1 MARRKCTVCG
11 SKRWHKEPA
20 SGLVACSEGHVLQ
33 ARRGARVRRP
43 RALSA
48 PRRTTG
54 TRRSSATSSGRTPR
68 ASARSARSAARGR
81 SRPGTTRTV
90 RAPLLARRRC
100 PPLLARPRL
109 YARANAPISV
119 YRGAR
124 GRALYFAC
132 LQLLVRAQAAALAAR
147 WALPPAF
154 EAACRDVWALHLR
167 LLDGAAPPLP
177 DADLDADGDARAGP
191 AVKEEEGKGK
201 EAAGGDGEDDGDSNS
216 GSDDGGSHA
225 SDPDMHSLMDELE
238 ASASSSDDE
247 NADRRA
253 VRANTRPA
261 TRGRRR
267 RHSAAETPA
276 AGLAVIVL
284 ACWTLRVPV
293 TYPDFIRCARHS
305 LRCGR
310 VDGRHRLIESYEL
323 PYLEPVRRGPLPAS
337 MVTHLTKYT
346 VQALSPPVR
355 THGSASVLSI
365 CSQPP
370 ASSRRQR
377 APCTR

>member
-1 MARRKCTVCG
+1 
-11 SKRWHKEPA
+11 
-20 SGLVACSEGHVLQ
+20 
-33 ARRGARVRRP
+33 
-43 RALSA
+43 
-48 PRRTTG
+48 
-54 TRRSSATSSGRTPR
+54 
-68 ASARSARSAARGR
+68 
-81 SRPGTTRTV
+81 
-90 RAPLLARRRC
+90 
-100 PPLLARPRL
+100 
-109 YARANAPISV
+109 V

-177 DADLDADGDARAGP
+177 DADLDVDGDARAGL
-191 AVKEEEGKGK
+191 AVKEEKGKDK

-216 GSDDGGSHA
+216 GSDDGGSDA

-253 VRANTRPA
+253 DRENARPA

-267 RHSAAETPA
+267 RHSVAETPA

-293 TYPDFIRCARHS
+293 TYPDFIRCARHA
-305 LRCGR
+305 LCA
-310 VDGRHRLIESYEL
+310 V
-323 PYLEPVRRGPLPAS
+323 VA
-337 MVTHLTKYT
+337 LTEDI
-346 VQALSPPVR
+346 
-355 THGSASVLSI
+355 G
-365 CSQPP
+365 
-370 ASSRRQR
+370 
-377 APCTR
+377 